1 MRCIKDVHG
10 KILTKEPKIKKRW
23 QSYFSKLLNDEVL
36 GDFWSREQ
44 KTSERQLDPRLC
56 EPISKDEIRE
66 TLKKM
71 ANEKVEGPDQIS
83 VEVYKCLDEEGLEW
97 LIELCNVIFRTV
109 KMPRE

>member
-56 EPISKDEIRE
+56 EPISKDKIRE

-71 ANEKVEGPDQIS
+71 SNRKVEGLGQIP
-83 VEVYKCLDEEGLEW
+83 VEVWKRSDEERL
-97 LIELCNVIFRTV
+97 
-109 KMPRE
+109 K